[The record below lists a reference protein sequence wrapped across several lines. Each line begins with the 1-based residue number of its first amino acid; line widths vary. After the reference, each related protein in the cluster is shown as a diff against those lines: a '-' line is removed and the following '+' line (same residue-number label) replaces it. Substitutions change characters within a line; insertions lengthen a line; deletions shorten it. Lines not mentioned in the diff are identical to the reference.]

1 MAKKL
6 LHLKEYFYTVIYK
19 PVKEGGYEVTVPVLP
34 GLVTYGRTLE
44 EARKMA
50 KDAIRCYVE
59 GLLKEK
65 EEIPQEKNIL
75 EEKISISL

>member
-1 MAKKL
+1 
-6 LHLKEYFYTVIYK
+6 
-19 PVKEGGYEVTVPVLP
+19 
-34 GLVTYGRTLE
+34 
-44 EARKMA
+44 MA
-50 KDAIRCYVE
+50 KDAIRCYTE